1 MNRFMKSKKGFT
13 LTELLVVVAIIG
25 IIVCIA
31 VPVYNGFTK
40 SARIR
45 NCTAERFKIKAQ
57 AESWCK
63 DNFFNSEYSYKIVS
77 DGKNVTFTTVDG
89 SPLPAAEEAN
99 LRDNIHENDI
109 PFCPAGGAITVV
121 VEPRAS
127 GIPRITVT
135 CDGGKDGDTH
145 KDATK

>member
-1 MNRFMKSKKGFT
+1 MSRFMKSKKGFT

-45 NCTAERFKIKAQ
+45 NCTAERFKIKAEV
-57 AESWCK
+57 ESWCK
-63 DNFFNSEYSYKIVS
+63 DNFHNKESSFKITS
-77 DGKNVTFTTVDG
+77 DGTKGTITEINNINVTPADLARVAFDG
-89 SPLPAAEEAN
+89 
-99 LRDNIHENDI
+99 DI
-109 PFCPAGGAITVV
+109 PFCPSGGTMTIEIT
-121 VEPRAS
+121 PRATY
-127 GIPRITVT
+127 PRITVT